1 MFFNQPIMQA
11 LQPVV
16 QLPKMTTPT
25 AADLAAKANSPPAAQ
40 ALVKPGMTSGEYVHA
55 LEQNKQPV
63 DAVNALAHG
72 MPERHSVWW
81 ATQSSQKV
89 ANKLNPQE
97 LAANQAAEA
106 WVKNPTEAN
115 QAAAAQAASKTDF
128 KGPGGWAAQ
137 AAAWSKSPG
146 PAPQAAT
153 GAPGAA
159 SANAPA
165 AGAPAMNAAA
175 GAASM
180 ATAPALTPAAVAGA
194 VLLAAGLVSRP
205 AMSAPQKPDLQMP
218 QVTVPQVEPP
228 AVTQPQMPV
237 VDQSKLATPLKPFI
251 DLGKDVASGK
261 NTWA

>member
-1 MFFNQPIMQA
+1 MFFSRPIMQVA
-11 LQPVV
+11 QPVV

-25 AADLAAKANSPPAAQ
+25 AADLAAKASSPPAAQ

-55 LEQNKQPV
+55 LEQNKQPM

-89 ANKLNPQE
+89 ASKLNLQE

-106 WVKNPTEAN
+106 WVKNPTQAN

-137 AAAWSKSPG
+137 AAAWSKSPA
-146 PAPQAAT
+146 PAPQAA
-153 GAPGAA
+153 
-159 SANAPA
+159 
-165 AGAPAMNAAA
+165 AGAPAPSAAPNL
-175 GAASM
+175 
-180 ATAPALTPAAVAGA
+180 TAPAVAGA
-194 VLLAAGLVSRP
+194 VLLAAGLVNRP

-218 QVTVPQVEPP
+218 QVTAPQVEAP

-237 VDQSKLATPLKPFI
+237 VDQSKLATPLKPFL